1 MVADVGHSKAEDL
14 QQQQILPEDSSADP
28 SVNAG
33 LGKNLLN
40 EDDMKA
46 SYGLDTPVS
55 LISFTDLASNIK
67 LINFMIE
74 WDGYLI

>member
-1 MVADVGHSKAEDL
+1 MVADVGHSKAEEL
-14 QQQQILPEDSSADP
+14 QQQQILPEDSSADS

-55 LISFTDLASNIK
+55 
-67 LINFMIE
+67 
-74 WDGYLI
+74 

>member
-1 MVADVGHSKAEDL
+1 MVADAGHSKADEL
-14 QQQQILPEDSSADP
+14 QQQQISLEDSSADA
-28 SVNAG
+28 NAG

-55 LISFTDLASNIK
+55 
-67 LINFMIE
+67 
-74 WDGYLI
+74 